1 MTLTT
6 DRLTLRE
13 IVASDWEEIF
23 KMQNHPEYR
32 KFNPWEDQDETKVK
46 ILVDRFLGWQQED
59 PRKNYQFVIANNENN
74 FVGSAG
80 IHSVHLKHRDAE
92 FGIRLCPSSWGNGFA
107 TEVGRR
113 MLNFGFND
121 LGLHRIAVETI
132 ADNLPAI
139 DLCNRL
145 GMKYEGRFREHK
157 WRNGKW
163 YDSLR
168 FAIIDHEWQVIL
180 SRL

>member
-13 IVASDWEEIF
+13 IKLTDWEEIF
-23 KMQNHPEYR
+23 RMQNDPEYR
-32 KFNPWEDQDETKVK
+32 KFNPWEDQNEQK
-46 ILVDRFLGWQQED
+46 IKTLTDRFLGWQTEE
-59 PRKNYQFVIANNENN
+59 PRKNYQFVIEDENN
-74 FVGSAG
+74 SFVGSTG
-80 IHSVHLKHRDAE
+80 IHSVHTKHRDAE
-92 FGIRLCPSSWGNGFA
+92 FGIRLCPSRWGNGFA
-107 TEVGRR
+107 TEVARR

-121 LGLHRIAVETI
+121 LELHRIAVETI